1 MFARISKGFRPTK
14 MWWVQPGKTIINV
27 DKIALNFKNLVPNT
41 TSFQLFNSIQTFPQL
56 KIIFFWLEICQAV
69 EICQRLGNCR
79 LCFLSNEIR
88 TNVNAN
94 SWITYEQNSSME
106 LFLSILV
113 SSPSISL
120 SRHVSSIPCQLK
132 PCFSSKSAIWETPHF
147 DWTIP

>member
-1 MFARISKGFRPTK
+1 MR
-14 MWWVQPGKTIINV
+14 WVQPGKTNINV

-94 SWITYEQNSSME
+94 SWIKNERHSSMKF
-106 LFLSILV
+106 FLLILV
-113 SSPSISL
+113 RSPSILL
-120 SRHVSSIPCQLK
+120 SRHISSIPHQLK
-132 PCFSSKSAIWETPHF
+132 PCFSTESVIWKIRHS